1 MANRRLVTYLTENK
15 ELDCRQF
22 AFRPGMGTNTYFA
35 SLGEVVAEA
44 GKNRQHLE
52 MVALDLEK
60 AYNRT
65 WIPLVLKTLADW
77 GVDGNLLHFVQN
89 FATNRTFEV
98 KVGYTSSRR
107 FHEET
112 GVPQGSVL
120 AVTLFLIAMNS
131 LFRVI
136 PKGVCVFTYA
146 DDILLVV
153 VGNTHR
159 APRIK
164 IQEATNAIGKWAV
177 ERGFRLS
184 AQKSGHMVVC
194 SHKHQGCN
202 SGVKIYNDRI
212 PRRRTLRILGVVVDC
227 NLNFQHH
234 FDEVKKSCATRLNL
248 LKTISKPHRS
258 NNRTIRL
265 RVAKAIIN
273 SRLTYGLEV
282 TCLARDKL
290 LKTLS
295 PIYNNALRIISGLLP
310 STPAASVC
318 AEIGEP
324 PFDIFVDAAI
334 VSRTASFLAKTSG
347 GKETHLTVLTNEI
360 LQQVTHSNLPSIAKQ
375 LWFGTNDWRLPVVQV
390 DDTIRNNF
398 RAGASSVGLEQTF
411 VELVSR
417 KYHNYEIRYTDG
429 SKGMQGVGFGVS
441 GHNNSLI
448 SSKKLVDICQVFSAE
463 AAGIFEAA
471 TIPSSKSILIVTDS
485 ASVIDAVGAAI
496 TRRPWIQAIRRYL
509 LPDTVL
515 MWVPG
520 HSGIAGNEAAD
531 RFAGIGHL
539 GQLLTRKVPLDDIR
553 LWIANTFKTFWA
565 EKWSVEAT
573 LFLRRIKGSITSFE
587 DVKTMREQRILSRLR
602 TGHCNMSHNFNRGPF
617 HPLCDLCEVRNSVEH
632 ILCIC
637 PKYENLRN
645 SHGISGSIRDVLGDD
660 PSQTTALL
668 CFLKDADL
676 YFKI

>member
-1 MANRRLVTYLTENK
+1 
-15 ELDCRQF
+15 
-22 AFRPGMGTNTYFA
+22 
-35 SLGEVVAEA
+35 
-44 GKNRQHLE
+44 

-89 FATNRTFEV
+89 FATKRTFEV
-98 KVGYTSSRR
+98 KVGNTSSRR
-107 FHEET
+107 LHEET

-120 AVTLFLIAMNS
+120 AVTFFLIAMNS

-164 IQEATNAIGKWAV
+164 IQAATNAIGKWAV
-177 ERGFRLS
+177 ERGFRRKRVVTWLYAVTNTKVAIRES
-184 AQKSGHMVVC
+184 KSTTTAF
-194 SHKHQGCN
+194 
-202 SGVKIYNDRI
+202 
-212 PRRRTLRILGVVVDC
+212 PA
-227 NLNFQHH
+227 HH
-234 FDEVKKSCATRLNL
+234 FGEVKKSCATRLNL

-295 PIYNNALRIISGLLP
+295 PIYKNALRIISGLLP

-324 PFDIFVDAAI
+324 PFDIFMDAAI

-360 LQQVTHSNLPSIAKQ
+360 LQQVTHSNLPLIAKQ

-398 RAGASSVGLEQTF
+398 RAGASSVGLKQTF

-429 SKGMQGVGFGVS
+429 SKGMQGVGFEVS

-485 ASVIDAVGAAI
+485 ASVIDAVGATI
-496 TRRPWIQAIRRYL
+496 TRHPWIQAIRRYL

-515 MWVPG
+515 MWVLG

-539 GQLLTRKVPLDDIR
+539 GQLLTRKVPLDNIR
-553 LWIANTFKTFWA
+553 LWFANTFKTFWPL
-565 EKWSVEAT
+565 K
-573 LFLRRIKGSITSFE
+573 RRCS
-587 DVKTMREQRILSRLR
+587 
-602 TGHCNMSHNFNRGPF
+602 
-617 HPLCDLCEVRNSVEH
+617 
-632 ILCIC
+632 
-637 PKYENLRN
+637 
-645 SHGISGSIRDVLGDD
+645 SGESKD
-660 PSQTTALL
+660 PSPDSKTS
-668 CFLKDADL
+668 KR
-676 YFKI
+676 